1 MNRRSFIA
9 ALLALPFVPVA
20 AKEAK
25 ARINVAWAAM
35 EVPHG
40 GIAHYGVVAAE
51 TPATVMFI
59 DVPAPYYYREGALYV
74 EEAKLY
80 DPRKETVNEFISRH
94 SQSGG

>member
-1 MNRRSFIA
+1 MNRRSFMA
-9 ALLALPFVPVA
+9 ALLAMPFVPVS

-25 ARINVAWAAM
+25 ASINVAWAAA
-35 EVPHG
+35 EVPQG
-40 GIAHYGVVAAE
+40 GLAHYGVAAAD

-59 DVPAPYYYREGALYV
+59 DLPAPYYYREGVLYV

-80 DPRKETVNEFISRH
+80 DARKETVNEFISRH